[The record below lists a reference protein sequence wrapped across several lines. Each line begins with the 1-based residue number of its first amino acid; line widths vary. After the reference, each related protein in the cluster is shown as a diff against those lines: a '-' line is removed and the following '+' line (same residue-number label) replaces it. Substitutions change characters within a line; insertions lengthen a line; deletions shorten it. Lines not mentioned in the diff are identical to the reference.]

1 METHSCTPAWKN
13 TLTEEPGKSQSMGS
27 QTEPM
32 TEDTEHNIIGEY
44 SFGNDFFRFVQKQKW
59 DYRWDYIKLKSLYS
73 KEIYQ

>member
-1 METHSCTPAWKN
+1 
-13 TLTEEPGKSQSMGS
+13 
-27 QTEPM
+27 M

-73 KEIYQ
+73 KEIYQWNEKATYRTEGNIGKSYLMRVKIQNI